1 MTLNRKLALIATII
15 SVIIAAVT
23 SLSLVGREAR
33 LVDVVILFFSG
44 FGGGASLL
52 ATIRGKREPRR

>member
-1 MTLNRKLALIATII
+1 VA
-15 SVIIAAVT
+15 IAAVT

-44 FGGGASLL
+44 FAGGASLL
-52 ATIRGKREPRR
+52 ATIRGTRGPRR

>member
-1 MTLNRKLALIATII
+1 MTLKRKLALIATII
-15 SVIIAAVT
+15 SVAVAAVT

-52 ATIRGKREPRR
+52 ATIRRAREPNR